1 MGVPFATG
9 AAQVNVMVK
18 PLTEVDGVAGFSG
31 ADAQRI
37 AFAELGAL

>member
-1 MGVPFATG
+1 VPLATG
-9 AAQVNVMVK
+9 AAQLNVMVE

-37 AFAELGAL
+37 AFGELGVL